1 MKYNKKWESLA
12 WIVVWIFIL
21 TIVMLWIWNLIWNSR
36 DLIKSNN
43 LEIINTQ
50 LKNNSKVILENI
62 DISWIADWEVFY
74 IYKNILSKNYEI
86 KIWSSNS
93 KYKYIDKY
101 WFYIENNEEYN
112 WNIFSREFEIKNIN
126 ILWKNKNIY
135 KTKIKIFIKQ
145 K

>member
-101 WFYIENNEEYN
+101 WFYIENTEEYS
-112 WNIFSREFEIKNIN
+112 WDIFSREFEIKNIN